1 MNQMN
6 QHDKLD
12 LILSDM
18 QEVKSDVTYVKSI
31 LENNDK
37 TGQKGAI
44 KRLDDLEIKVE
55 KIEVKDK
62 VRMGKAT
69 VVGGVVGGVFV
80 FVGKMILKLI
90 F

>member
-1 MNQMN
+1 MN
-6 QHDKLD
+6 QHEKLD

-18 QEVKSDVTYVKSI
+18 QDVKSDVIYVKGI

-37 TGQKGAI
+37 TGQKGAVY
-44 KRLDDLEIKVE
+44 RLDDLEVRVD

-80 FVGKMILKLI
+80 FVGKMILKLV

>member
-1 MNQMN
+1 MN

-12 LILSDM
+12 LVIEQNTYILGL
-18 QEVKSDVTYVKSI
+18 

-44 KRLDDLEIKVE
+44 KRIDDLENKVE
-55 KIEVKDK
+55 EIEVKDK

-80 FVGKMILKLI
+80 FVGKMILKLVI
-90 F
+90 

>member
-1 MNQMN
+1 MN
-6 QHDKLD
+6 QHEKLD
-12 LILSDM
+12 IVIEQNIYILGL
-18 QEVKSDVTYVKSI
+18 

-44 KRLDDLEIKVE
+44 KRIDDLEVRVDAA
-55 KIEVKDK
+55 EVKDK

-69 VVGGVVGGVFV
+69 VLGGIVGGVFV
-80 FVGKMILKLI
+80 FVGKLILKLA